1 MIRALL
7 ASVAAVLAIALAGG
21 AAITYLALELGEV
34 VIVETVNSDGTRLRQ
49 THIWY
54 VHQPDGLYLEAG
66 HPDNPW
72 VRDLEQMQTLTLSG
86 EGISGEY
93 VFEQHESAA
102 DHQRVREMMRRK
114 YGWRDSWIGV
124 VFDTTQSQ
132 LIELEPAG

>member
-1 MIRALL
+1 MIKALL
-7 ASVAAVLAIALAGG
+7 ISLGTVLAAVVVGTAG
-21 AAITYLALELGEV
+21 ITYLALELGEV
-34 VIVETVNSDGTRLRQ
+34 AIVETVNPDGARLRQ
-49 THIWY
+49 TRIWY

-114 YGWRDSWIGV
+114 YGWRDWWIGV
-124 VFDTTQSQ
+124 VFDTSQSR
-132 LIELEPAG
+132 LIELEPAD

>member
-7 ASVAAVLAIALAGG
+7 TSVAAVLVIALAGG

-34 VIVETVNSDGTRLRQ
+34 AIVETVNPDSARLRQ

-72 VRDLEQMQTLTLSG
+72 VRDLAQMQTLTLSG

-93 VFEQHESAA
+93 VFKQHESAA
-102 DHQRVREMMRRK
+102 DHQPVREMMRRK

-124 VFDTTQSQ
+124 VFDTSQSR

>member
-7 ASVAAVLAIALAGG
+7 TSIAAVLAIVLASG

-34 VIVETVNSDGTRLRQ
+34 AIVETVNPDGARLRQ

-66 HPDNPW
+66 HPDNSW

-86 EGISGEY
+86 EDISGEY
-93 VFEQHESAA
+93 VFEQRESEA
-102 DHQRVREMMRRK
+102 DHQRVRKMMLDK
-114 YGWRDSWIGV
+114 YGWRDWWIGL
-124 VFDTTQSQ
+124 VFDTSRSWM
-132 LIELEPAG
+132 IELEPAG

>member
-1 MIRALL
+1 MIKALL
-7 ASVAAVLAIALAGG
+7 ISLGIALAVVVGTAG
-21 AAITYLALELGEV
+21 ITYLALELGEV
-34 VIVETVNSDGTRLRQ
+34 AIVETVNPDGARLRQ
-49 THIWY
+49 TRIWY

-114 YGWRDSWIGV
+114 YGWRDWWIGV
-124 VFDTTQSQ
+124 VFDTSQSR
-132 LIELEPAG
+132 LIELEPAD